1 MPRDPHLARTM
12 RRMRRARRFPQN
24 TCPASRH
31 AQLIAETLA
40 GGRDCPMLREE
51 PEHVAGSIAS
61 VVADLFGAR
70 TMLDRL
76 GYTWTVR
83 PDGAVIW
90 KRKTNQSGEDT

>member
-1 MPRDPHLARTM
+1 
-12 RRMRRARRFPQN
+12 MRRARRFPHN

-31 AQLIAETLA
+31 VQLIAEALA
-40 GGRDCPMLREE
+40 NGGDYPMIREE

-61 VVADLFGAR
+61 VVADLYAAR

-90 KRKTNQSGEDT
+90 KRKTTQDGEKHDAEQV

>member
-40 GGRDCPMLREE
+40 GGRDYPMLREE
-51 PEHVAGSIAS
+51 PGHVAG
-61 VVADLFGAR
+61 
-70 TMLDRL
+70 
-76 GYTWTVR
+76 
-83 PDGAVIW
+83 
-90 KRKTNQSGEDT
+90 

>member
-1 MPRDPHLARTM
+1 MAKDPQLARTI
-12 RRMRRARRFPQN
+12 RRMRRARRFAQN

-40 GGRDCPMLREE
+40 EGRDYPMLREE

-61 VVADLFGAR
+61 VVADLFAAR
-70 TMLDRL
+70 TMLDQL

-90 KRKTNQSGEDT
+90 KRKTNQSGEDR

>member
-1 MPRDPHLARTM
+1 MSRDPVLTRLL
-12 RRMRRARRFPQN
+12 RRMRRNRRFPDN

-40 GGRDCPMLREE
+40 AGREYPTLREE

-61 VVADLFGAR
+61 VVGDLYAAR

-76 GYTWTVR
+76 GYTWTIR
-83 PDGAVIW
+83 PDGVSVW
-90 KRKTNQSGEDT
+90 VQKTKNTDEAD

>member
-1 MPRDPHLARTM
+1 MAKDPHLARAI

-31 AQLIAETLA
+31 AQLIAEALA
-40 GGRDCPMLREE
+40 GGQDYPMLREE
-51 PEHVAGSIAS
+51 PGHVAGSIAS
-61 VVADLFGAR
+61 VVADLYAAR

-83 PDGAVIW
+83 TDGAVIW

>member
-1 MPRDPHLARTM
+1 MENDPQLARTM

-31 AQLIAETLA
+31 AQLIAQTLA
-40 GGRDCPMLREE
+40 GGQDYPMLREE
-51 PEHVAGSIAS
+51 PGHVAGSIAS
-61 VVADLFGAR
+61 VVADLYAAR

-90 KRKTNQSGEDT
+90 TRKTKKDRETR

>member
-1 MPRDPHLARTM
+1 MPRGPHLDRAV

-31 AQLIAETLA
+31 VQLIAETLA
-40 GGRDCPMLREE
+40 GGNDYPMLREE
-51 PEHVAGSIAS
+51 PAHVAGSLAS
-61 VVADLFGAR
+61 VVADLYAAR

-90 KRKTNQSGEDT
+90 KRKTNMNGES

>member
-1 MPRDPHLARTM
+1 MAKDPQLARTI
-12 RRMRRARRFPQN
+12 RRMRRARRFAQN

-40 GGRDCPMLREE
+40 EGRDYPMLREE

-61 VVADLFGAR
+61 VVADLFAAR
-70 TMLDRL
+70 TVLDQL

-90 KRKTNQSGEDT
+90 KRKTNQSGEET